1 MIIYEDSDT
10 ESDLKFV
17 KGLSVTSR
25 GSSDFVS
32 REEWVDYY
40 SGVYAT
46 NDNDAYVDLMIR
58 SAFGM

>member
-1 MIIYEDSDT
+1 MY
-10 ESDLKFV
+10 LQFV
-17 KGLSVTSR
+17 KGLTLTSR
-25 GSSDFVS
+25 GYSDFVS

-40 SGVYAT
+40 SGVYAA